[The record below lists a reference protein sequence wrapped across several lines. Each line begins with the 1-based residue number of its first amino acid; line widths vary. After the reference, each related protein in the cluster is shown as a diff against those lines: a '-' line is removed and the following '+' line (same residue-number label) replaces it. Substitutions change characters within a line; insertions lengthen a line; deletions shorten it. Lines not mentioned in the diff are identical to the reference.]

1 MYTIPRHDLWYPD
14 VASMRV
20 KRNTNVDFIPS
31 LGITY
36 GTLTS
41 PQWEALAGVTAGLG
55 KLSSVYL
62 LV

>member
-1 MYTIPRHDLWYPD
+1 
-14 VASMRV
+14 MRL

-36 GTLTS
+36 GTMMS